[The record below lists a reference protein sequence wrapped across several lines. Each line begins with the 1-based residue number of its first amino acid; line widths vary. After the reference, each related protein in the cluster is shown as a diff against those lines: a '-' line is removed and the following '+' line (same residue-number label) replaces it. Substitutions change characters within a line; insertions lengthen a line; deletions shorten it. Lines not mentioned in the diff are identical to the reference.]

1 VSGGSG
7 DPVSVA
13 IPVRNGGALLAET
26 LAAVRSQ
33 RLDREV
39 ELLVADSGSTDGSRA
54 LAERHG
60 AVVIDVEPGDFS
72 HCGTRGLLAQRAS
85 GAHVAFLTQD
95 SVPAGERWLARLLEG
110 FELAERVALVYG
122 PYRARPDASAMVRR
136 ELDAWF
142 RSLSPDGSPRVSR
155 GLPGPSDPDGIRR
168 LFFTDANGCA
178 DRRAL
183 EQVPFRQIAYAEDQ
197 QLARDMLAA
206 GYATVYLPD
215 AAVVH
220 SHDYGSLDLFR
231 RSFDEWRGLR
241 EVHGIAAPLGPVRN
255 SLAVQRQLRDDLG
268 LLRREGAGVAVLAR
282 AAPASLLHHLLRAA
296 GAALGSRAAALP
308 PWLRRACSL
317 ERR

>member
-1 VSGGSG
+1 VSGGSSAA
-7 DPVSVA
+7 VTVA

-26 LAAVRSQ
+26 LAAVCSQ

-54 LAERHG
+54 LAERYG
-60 AVVIDVEPGDFS
+60 ATLIDVDPADFS
-72 HCGTRGLLAQRAS
+72 HGGTRGLLARMAS
-85 GAHVAFLTQD
+85 GAHIAFLTQD

-122 PYRARPDASAMVRR
+122 PYRPRPDASPMVRR

-142 RSLSPDGSPRVSR
+142 DSLSPDGSPRVSR
-155 GLPGPSDPDGIRR
+155 GLPGRSDPDGIRR

-178 DRRAL
+178 DRQVL
-183 EQVPFRQIAYAEDQ
+183 EQVPFREIAYAEDQ

-220 SHDYGSLDLFR
+220 SHDYPPLDLFR

-241 EVHGIAAPLGPVRN
+241 EVHGIVAPLGPVRN
-255 SLAVQRQLRDDLG
+255 GLAVQRQLRDDLG
-268 LLRREGAGVAVLAR
+268 LLRGEGAGAAALAR

-308 PWLRRACSL
+308 VWLRRACSL